1 MAWYDG
7 KNNQGLN
14 GARRETFIIDKDDNE
29 TGNSI
34 VSRLIARLRAQFG
47 EDAPASVE
55 TYEVERKTCYM
66 LAARIGYEI
75 SFTMAEDK
83 GVCLIY
89 NFETCEIEA
98 YED

>member
-14 GARRETFIIDKDDNE
+14 GARRETFIIDRNDNE
-29 TGNSI
+29 TGDSI
-34 VSRLIARLRAQFG
+34 VSRLITRLRLQFG
-47 EDAPASVE
+47 KEAPASIE

-75 SFTMAEDK
+75 SFTTAKDK
-83 GVCLIY
+83 GICFIY

-98 YED
+98 YRD